1 MRSAEPRDRTNEI
14 ITVDEARGE
23 SAVGALPEGWCD
35 VVGRGRM
42 GTALF
47 SALRLAGVPVRG
59 PFGRGAD
66 AAGAVVALLCVP
78 DREIAN
84 AGARIC
90 EGVIVG
96 HVSASADLSWLA
108 PHDRFVLHPLLSVVG
123 EGASFGGATCAVDGS
138 GERALGVARAL
149 ADRLG
154 MRARRIAPE
163 QRALYHA
170 AASVASNYLTTVE
183 GLAERLAAMVG
194 LDRSDLLPL
203 VRSAVDNW
211 GARGAGAAL
220 TGPVARADEA
230 TVARQ
235 RAAVGAAAP
244 DALPLWDALVTAT
257 RELAHAGSRS

>member
-1 MRSAEPRDRTNEI
+1 MI
-14 ITVDEARGE
+14 
-23 SAVGALPEGWCD
+23 
-35 VVGRGRM
+35 GRGRM

-47 SALRLAGVPVRG
+47 SALQRAGVPVRG

-66 AAGAVVALLCVP
+66 AAGAAVALLCVP

-84 AGARIC
+84 AAAGIRDR
-90 EGVIVG
+90 VVVG
-96 HVSASADLSWLA
+96 HVSASAELSLLA

-123 EGASFGGATCAVDGS
+123 DCAAFAGATCAIDGS
-138 GERALGVARAL
+138 GEKALGVARAL
-149 ADRLG
+149 AGRLG
-154 MRARRIAPE
+154 MRARRVSPE

-211 GARGAGAAL
+211 GERGARAAL

-230 TVARQ
+230 TVAKQ
-235 RAAVGAAAP
+235 RAAVQAAAP
-244 DALPLWDALVTAT
+244 DELPLWDALVTAT
-257 RELAHAGSRS
+257 RALAHSGAPS